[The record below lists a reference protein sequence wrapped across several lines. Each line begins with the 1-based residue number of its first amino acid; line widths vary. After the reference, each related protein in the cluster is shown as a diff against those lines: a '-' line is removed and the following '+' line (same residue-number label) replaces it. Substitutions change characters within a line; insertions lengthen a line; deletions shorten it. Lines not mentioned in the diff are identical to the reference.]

1 MLKAVSIVNQNGR
14 LIVSGDLNF
23 LTVPIVWEHSLPL
36 LSTSQELNF
45 DLEKI
50 TFSNSAALALLIEWI
65 KYAKKNQKKIQFHHI
80 PPQLTSI
87 INAAG
92 VSLKILLTN

>member
-1 MLKAVSIVNQNGR
+1 MSVNIVNENGR
-14 LIVSGDLNF
+14 LVISGDLNF
-23 LTVPIVWEHSLPL
+23 LTVPKVWELSLPL
-36 LSTSQELNF
+36 ISKAQELNF

-65 KYAKKNQKKIQFHHI
+65 KYAKENQKKIQFHHI

-87 INAAG
+87 INATG
-92 VSLKILLTN
+92 VSLKNLA